1 VQRIGKCNG
10 RNKCNGKG
18 EVQRAA
24 ATKISSAVSGG
35 TVRNRRRRRC

>member
-1 VQRIGKCNG
+1 
-10 RNKCNGKG
+10 
-18 EVQRAA
+18 VQRAA